1 MPKKHSKST
10 TSKPHSTV
18 HPSLTSR
25 ASSQTKSSDSGTKNW
40 QSVNDLIYHLRRTQ
54 VSRHDGVAASLPRL
68 APRSVHPS
76 IRNLLELPETLPP
89 RARPG
94 TPAVG
99 ERRVRRTPGPVAPP
113 SWLLSNDVP
122 NNQDSEDR
130 YNVTNGGTRL
140 RRLPGIPF
148 PVEGSLQHMILKSM
162 AINWDFHLLFDGV
175 FLSELPTSM
184 KQLLLSYVSTYTDHA
199 SMEVGMHG
207 LKPLFLDSSDDSI
220 IESHPD
226 ITRLDLSSCLGHWM
240 TFKQLVREIKGTDRH
255 ESPFQTRKNE
265 DTALP
270 SWDEEMRTTI
280 SLNPT
285 QLSQQRFSNL
295 KFLSLANPNPREAR
309 WSSLLNLLSHLS
321 TITHLSLAFWPIP
334 TVTPNSLTASVG
346 HPKFN
351 SLSFAYGGTDMY
363 SAFENN
369 WVEAAGVLRRFS
381 KTTYCLKWLDLEGC
395 SDWIPALSWN
405 GIDLEGNFH
414 AAAGPEW
421 TGAWRGLEWLGIGP
435 GWFPDI
441 SDVEGSYLIYERDKT
456 LLRDI
461 ETGRRDS
468 SSPGIAGIEDKR
480 ARIRERDEY
489 RKLIERAVEV
499 KKQVHAIR
507 RAGGGKWL
515 EISLGLENEDEL
527 RMRVCEDVGG

>member
-1 MPKKHSKST
+1 
-10 TSKPHSTV
+10 
-18 HPSLTSR
+18 
-25 ASSQTKSSDSGTKNW
+25 
-40 QSVNDLIYHLRRTQ
+40 
-54 VSRHDGVAASLPRL
+54 
-68 APRSVHPS
+68 
-76 IRNLLELPETLPP
+76 
-89 RARPG
+89 
-94 TPAVG
+94 
-99 ERRVRRTPGPVAPP
+99 
-113 SWLLSNDVP
+113 
-122 NNQDSEDR
+122 
-130 YNVTNGGTRL
+130 
-140 RRLPGIPF
+140 
-148 PVEGSLQHMILKSM
+148 
-162 AINWDFHLLFDGV
+162 
-175 FLSELPTSM
+175 
-184 KQLLLSYVSTYTDHA
+184 
-199 SMEVGMHG
+199 
-207 LKPLFLDSSDDSI
+207 
-220 IESHPD
+220 
-226 ITRLDLSSCLGHWM
+226 
-240 TFKQLVREIKGTDRH
+240 
-255 ESPFQTRKNE
+255 
-265 DTALP
+265 
-270 SWDEEMRTTI
+270 
-280 SLNPT
+280 
-285 QLSQQRFSNL
+285 
-295 KFLSLANPNPREAR
+295 
-309 WSSLLNLLSHLS
+309 
-321 TITHLSLAFWPIP
+321 
-334 TVTPNSLTASVG
+334 
-346 HPKFN
+346 
-351 SLSFAYGGTDMY
+351 MY

-461 ETGRRDS
+461 ETGRHDS
-468 SSPGIAGIEDKR
+468 SLPGISGIEDKR